1 MAEESED
8 TVKDET
14 MRQLVILVFSL
25 AGTALTMFIFKAS
38 TDSTFLPRW
47 RMKTYNKLQRY
58 AEKQTAY
65 WWDKALSARDAYD
78 REKN

>member
-1 MAEESED
+1 MEQESED

-14 MRQLVILVFSL
+14 MRQLVVLVFSL
-25 AGTALTMFIFKAS
+25 AGTALTMLIFKAA
-38 TDSTFLPRW
+38 TDSTFIPRW
-47 RMKTYNKLQRY
+47 RMRTYNKMQRY